1 MKISCPNES
10 GTLRHVLLKR
20 PQEAFLSQKEIS
32 KQWESLNYSSPPDL
46 EESTRE
52 YEEFV
57 RILEESKIRV
67 DFLPEDRRTGL
78 DSLYVRDAA
87 VVTSRGIVLGRMEKS
102 ARSGEVEALEAYL
115 RYRRIPVLGRIS
127 GEGRLEGGDVVRLD
141 MDTLAVGSGYRTN
154 REGISQLA
162 EITQGFCREIIE
174 VPLPHWDGPEDVLHL
189 MSFISPLAPGTAL
202 IYSRMMPVFF
212 RQILIERGIELIEI
226 AGPEF
231 AMMACNV
238 LALAPHKCLMLDGCP
253 QTKALLE
260 RNGLEVLTYSGEEI
274 SRKGAGGPTCL
285 TLPLVRE

>member
-1 MKISCPNES
+1 MKISCPDET
-10 GTLRHVLLKR
+10 GILRHVLLKHPR
-20 PQEAFLSQKEIS
+20 EAFLSGEAIN
-32 KQWESLNYSSPPDL
+32 KQWKSLNYSSPPDL
-46 EESTRE
+46 EESFQE

-57 RILEESKIRV
+57 RILEEFKILV

-87 VVTSRGIVLGRMEKS
+87 VVTSRGIVLGSMGKQ
-102 ARSGEVEALEAYL
+102 ARSREVEALEAYL
-115 RYRRIPVLGRIS
+115 RHRQIPVLGRIT

-141 MDTLAVGSGYRTN
+141 SDTLAVGLGYRTN

-174 VPLPHWDGPEDVLHL
+174 VPLPHWDGPKDVLHL

-212 RQILIERGIELIEI
+212 RQILIERGFELIEVT
-226 AGPEF
+226 GPEF
-231 AMMACNV
+231 DMMACNV
-238 LALAPHKCLMLDGCP
+238 LALAPGKCLMLDGCP
-253 QTKALLE
+253 QTKALIE
-260 RNGLEVLTYSGEEI
+260 KNGIEVLTYSGKEI

-285 TLPLVRE
+285 TLPLFRE